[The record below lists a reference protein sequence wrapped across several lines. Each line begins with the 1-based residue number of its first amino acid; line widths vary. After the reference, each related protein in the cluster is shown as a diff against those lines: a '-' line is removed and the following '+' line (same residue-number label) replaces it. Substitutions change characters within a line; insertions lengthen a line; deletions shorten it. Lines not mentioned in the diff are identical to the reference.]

1 MPKILIV
8 DDSPTI
14 LRVIDLAIKDTGWE
28 AYHAK
33 DGLSALKLTKE
44 LEPDLILLDVM
55 LPVYNGYQVC
65 KLLKTNPKFKSTPII
80 MLTAKSSV
88 LDRIKG
94 RLANADMYLTKP
106 FSQAELIEACSKFL
120 RRS

>member
-1 MPKILIV
+1 MPRVLIV

-28 AYHAK
+28 IYHAK
-33 DGLSALKLTKE
+33 DGLTALKITKE
-44 LEPDLILLDVM
+44 IEPDLILLDVM
-55 LPVYNGYQVC
+55 LPIYNGYQVC
-65 KLLKTNPKFKSTPII
+65 KLLKTNPKFSHTPII

-88 LDRIKG
+88 LDKIKG

-106 FSQAELIEACSKFL
+106 FSQAELLEACDKYL

>member
-1 MPKILIV
+1 MSKILVV

-14 LRVIDLAIKDTGWE
+14 LRVIDLAIKETGWE
-28 AYHAK
+28 TFHAK
-33 DGLSALKLTKE
+33 DGLTALKMTKE
-44 LEPDLILLDVM
+44 FEPDLIILDVM

-65 KLLKTNPKFKSTPII
+65 KLLKSNPRFKHIPII

-88 LDRIKG
+88 LDKIKG
-94 RLANADMYLTKP
+94 RLANADLYLTKP
-106 FSQAELIEACSKFL
+106 FSQAELLEACNKYL

>member
-1 MPKILIV
+1 MPKVLIV

-28 AYHAK
+28 IYHAK
-33 DGLSALKLTKE
+33 DGLSALKITKE
-44 LEPDLILLDVM
+44 IEPDLILLDVM
-55 LPVYNGYQVC
+55 LPIYNGYQVC
-65 KLLKTNPKFKSTPII
+65 KLLKTNPKFSHTPII

-88 LDRIKG
+88 LDKIKG

-106 FSQAELIEACSKFL
+106 FSQAELLEACDKYL

>member
-106 FSQAELIEACSKFL
+106 FSQVELIEACSKFL

>member
-1 MPKILIV
+1 MCKILIV

-28 AYHAK
+28 IYHAK
-33 DGLSALKLTKE
+33 DGLTALKITKE
-44 LEPDLILLDVM
+44 IEPDLILLDVM

-65 KLLKTNPKFKSTPII
+65 KLLKTNPKFSHIPII

-88 LDRIKG
+88 LDKIKG

-106 FSQAELIEACSKFL
+106 FSQAELLEACDKYL

>member
-1 MPKILIV
+1 MFKVLVV

-28 AYHAK
+28 IFHAK
-33 DGLSALKLTKE
+33 DGLTALKLTKE
-44 LEPDLILLDVM
+44 VEPDLIILDVM

-65 KLLKTNPKFKSTPII
+65 KLLKTNPKFANIPII

-88 LDRIKG
+88 LDKIKG
-94 RLANADMYLTKP
+94 RLANADMYVTKP
-106 FSQAELIEACSKFL
+106 FSQAELLEACNKYL

>member
-1 MPKILIV
+1 MSKVLIV

-28 AYHAK
+28 IYHAK
-33 DGLSALKLTKE
+33 DGLTALKITKE
-44 LEPDLILLDVM
+44 IEPDLILLDVM

-65 KLLKTNPKFKSTPII
+65 KLLKTNAKFSRIPII

-88 LDRIKG
+88 LDKIKG

-106 FSQAELIEACSKFL
+106 FSQAELLEACDKYL

>member
-1 MPKILIV
+1 MCKILIV

-28 AYHAK
+28 IYHTK
-33 DGLSALKLTKE
+33 DGLTALKITKE
-44 LEPDLILLDVM
+44 IEPDLILLDVM

-65 KLLKTNPKFKSTPII
+65 KLLKTNPKFSHIPII

-88 LDRIKG
+88 LDKIKG

-106 FSQAELIEACSKFL
+106 FSQAELLEACDKYL

>member
-1 MPKILIV
+1 MFKVLVV

-28 AYHAK
+28 IFHAK
-33 DGLSALKLTKE
+33 DGLTALKLTKE
-44 LEPDLILLDVM
+44 VEPDLIVLDVM

-65 KLLKTNPKFKSTPII
+65 KLLKSNPKFSHTPVI

-88 LDRIKG
+88 LDKIKG

-106 FSQAELIEACSKFL
+106 FSQAELLDACNKYL